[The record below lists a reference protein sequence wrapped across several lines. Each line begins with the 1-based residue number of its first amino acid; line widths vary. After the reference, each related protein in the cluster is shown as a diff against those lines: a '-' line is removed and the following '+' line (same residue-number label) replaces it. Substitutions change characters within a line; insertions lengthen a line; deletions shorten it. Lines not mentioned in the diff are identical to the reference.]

1 MPCEIFSVQ
10 QAILR
15 GGPSDLPVVVC
26 DQSSLTEQ
34 VLQDFLQTVQ
44 NGIIGVAPAF
54 GTHCALQT
62 LAFASSTQI
71 LLVKLPS
78 KHKHGSKDTSSRR
91 LASLVNMLCN
101 PAYTRYALHPERI
114 AAALFFDLGLKAG
127 TFVDLWSL
135 AHKQP
140 TDYAF
145 LCTVLGQQNILR
157 SARNVYKDEKRES
170 GLPKRAA
177 LRAWLSCHIG
187 SAHTRRSS
195 ACPMLD
201 LSLLPEMVCAL
212 SFDGIHRSPEFL
224 PVGPSTTVQTT
235 S

>member
-1 MPCEIFSVQ
+1 MPCEIFTVQ

-34 VLQDFLQTVQ
+34 VFQDFLQTVQ
-44 NGIIGVAPAF
+44 NGIIGVAPTF

-78 KHKHGSKDTSSRR
+78 KHNHGSKDTSSRR
-91 LASLVNMLCN
+91 LALLVNMLCN

-114 AAALFFDLGLKAG
+114 AAGLFLDLGMKAG

-135 AHKQP
+135 AHKKP

-157 SARNVYKDEKRES
+157 SARNVYKDEKREP
-170 GLPKRAA
+170 GWFKRAA
-177 LRAWLSCHIG
+177 LRAWMSCYIA
-187 SAHTRRSS
+187 SADTQKSS
-195 ACPMLD
+195 TCPRLD
-201 LSLLPEMVCAL
+201 LRVLPERVCAL
-212 SFDGIHRSPEFL
+212 TCDAVHYSPESL
-224 PVGPSTTVQTT
+224 VVGPRATIQTT